1 MNIKEWIEETHPEV
15 IVLVEEEYDQA
26 ILGIVEKI
34 NFGPVVCYDF
44 HKLIDGAVDLGM
56 SREEA
61 VEHVDYNILNSLA
74 GDAAPVVLHRPFG

>member
-1 MNIKEWIEETHPEV
+1 MNIKEWTEETHPEV

-34 NFGPVVCYDF
+34 NFGPVVCYVF